1 MTLSQDLTHS
11 DMRLKNLPGKGKCKD
26 LRRRTFLVVQWFII
40 RLTIQGK
47 IASFPGRRYD
57 SNGLYD
63 KFYDFGVRRD
73 TVTFCSYWS
82 PRVLGPVHHKLLRS
96 CATPNILCA
105 TRKDLACHKE
115 RSRVKQQRSREK
127 QQRSREKQQ
136 RTWVI
141 QRRPEATKEMG
152 KKRKRKTSSKCK
164 T

>member
-1 MTLSQDLTHS
+1 
-11 DMRLKNLPGKGKCKD
+11 MRLKNLPGKGKCKD

-82 PRVLGPVHHKLLRS
+82 PRVLGPVHHKLLRP

-105 TRKDLACHKE
+105 TRKDLAWSNRDPA
-115 RSRVKQQRSREK
+115 RSNRDPARSNREPEWFNEDPKQPKKWE
-127 QQRSREKQQ
+127 
-136 RTWVI
+136 
-141 QRRPEATKEMG
+141 